1 MLYVFARDLDGEV
14 ISASYESE
22 EALLADLNGRFKSFD
37 FQGEV
42 DAVVPKAQSDY
53 TLEGAERAVVIRGD
67 VLVPVPTYSLV
78 SPNGVETPKKKRGGG
93 RPRRKKPEDAPVNQ
107 IA

>member
-37 FQGEV
+37 FIDQV
-42 DAVVPKAQSDY
+42 DRY

-78 SPNGVETPKKKRGGG
+78 SPNGVAATPKKKHGGG
-93 RPRRKKPEDAPVNQ
+93 RPRRKKPEDVQAD